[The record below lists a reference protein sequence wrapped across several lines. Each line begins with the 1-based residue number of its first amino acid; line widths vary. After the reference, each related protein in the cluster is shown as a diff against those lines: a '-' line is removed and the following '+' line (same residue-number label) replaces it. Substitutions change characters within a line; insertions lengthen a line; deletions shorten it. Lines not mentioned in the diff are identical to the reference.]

1 VTCHVRIRRT
11 SPSVKPPS
19 DALRQPGKIG
29 TLKIDV
35 DPFSPNGMR
44 RVILSEYWALDGSA
58 VEEGI
63 LLENHT
69 SKQATTDPT
78 DSPATGEPAITLP
91 MADAPAGTAMVGVAA
106 SAGLALRNYTL
117 GTSPRR
123 IPQEQRQ
130 VTSADRRRAP
140 IPHSRPVAA
149 GNDVPKSDEPSVS
162 QWILCPRPCR
172 RWVAVVRWWPRAHQ
186 AP

>member
-1 VTCHVRIRRT
+1 LFSRYSVDLVLQGHDHNYERTHVLRGEEVAEIDSRLDLGT
-11 SPSVKPPS
+11 AYVLCGNGGAVQDTFDPVQPSWS
-19 DALRQPGKIG
+19 AFRQPGKIG

-63 LLENHT
+63 LLEKPA

-117 GTSPRR
+117 
-123 IPQEQRQ
+123 EQ
-130 VTSADRRRAP
+130 AHDE
-140 IPHSRPVAA
+140 SRKNN
-149 GNDVPKSDEPSVS
+149 GK
-162 QWILCPRPCR
+162 
-172 RWVAVVRWWPRAHQ
+172 
-186 AP
+186 